1 MKKLLFTYNPNS
13 GKGAVKAALS
23 DIISTFTTGGYDVMV
38 HPTCCAGD
46 AIDFISQRG
55 RDFDLIV
62 SSGGDGMLHELAYGM
77 SAGKV
82 DCPCGYIP
90 SGTVNDFASS
100 LNIPKDMQKCAAM
113 IMQEHFQPVDL
124 GRFNGGYFA
133 YISAFGWFTDVS
145 YVTPQKTKNVLGSFA
160 YFLQGLKSFEPRY
173 LKENSGRVRI
183 TWEHGVIEDDFI
195 YCMIGNTHSVGGM
208 KNLVPDGA
216 SLTDGML
223 DCMFVKSPKNLADLD
238 ELNRFMLTHDT
249 DTDMIVSFKSA
260 RLRVSCQKPFRWTL
274 DGEDGGQFTT
284 AEIEVIPGA
293 LNIAI
298 PV

>member
-90 SGTVNDFASS
+90 SGTVNDFAYS

-145 YVTPQKTKNVLGSFA
+145 YVTPQKT
-160 YFLQGLKSFEPRY
+160 
-173 LKENSGRVRI
+173 
-183 TWEHGVIEDDFI
+183 
-195 YCMIGNTHSVGGM
+195 
-208 KNLVPDGA
+208 
-216 SLTDGML
+216 
-223 DCMFVKSPKNLADLD
+223 
-238 ELNRFMLTHDT
+238 
-249 DTDMIVSFKSA
+249 
-260 RLRVSCQKPFRWTL
+260 
-274 DGEDGGQFTT
+274 
-284 AEIEVIPGA
+284 
-293 LNIAI
+293 
-298 PV
+298 

>member
-160 YFLQGLKSFEPRY
+160 YFLQGLKVLRAALSRQGQDHLGARRYRGRFHLLHDWKHALRRRHEKPRP
-173 LKENSGRVRI
+173 GR
-183 TWEHGVIEDDFI
+183 
-195 YCMIGNTHSVGGM
+195 
-208 KNLVPDGA
+208 
-216 SLTDGML
+216 SL
-223 DCMFVKSPKNLADLD
+223 A
-238 ELNRFMLTHDT
+238 H
-249 DTDMIVSFKSA
+249 
-260 RLRVSCQKPFRWTL
+260 
-274 DGEDGGQFTT
+274 
-284 AEIEVIPGA
+284 
-293 LNIAI
+293 
-298 PV
+298 

>member
-223 DCMFVKSPKNLADLD
+223 DCMFVNPHGSESPARSRSAGRLTARTAVSTPPPRLKSFPERLISQSPY
-238 ELNRFMLTHDT
+238 NRTAGRLTGCLFYSSIT
-249 DTDMIVSFKSA
+249 SSA
-260 RLRVSCQKPFRWTL
+260 SASASVRS
-274 DGEDGGQFTT
+274 
-284 AEIEVIPGA
+284 
-293 LNIAI
+293 
-298 PV
+298 